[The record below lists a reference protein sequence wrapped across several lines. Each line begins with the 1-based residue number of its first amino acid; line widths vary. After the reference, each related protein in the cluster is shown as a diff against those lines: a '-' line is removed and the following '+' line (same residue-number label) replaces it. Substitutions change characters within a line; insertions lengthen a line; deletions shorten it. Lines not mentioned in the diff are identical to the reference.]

1 MGLLVE
7 KRHTSPEPSRAFS
20 TNGVNQPDTKQ
31 AREHMQ
37 LLGRDLKQTI
47 WQTWPDKNTKAGYAH
62 TGTDRKKL
70 GEASSAG
77 SNVGFALAKFP
88 AGTLNGHATRGVE
101 FIREKNGF
109 YDVLAAEWDD
119 GSSLEEQLDRI
130 TEAQLPEPSVV
141 VFTGGKSHHHYWLLD
156 VQISMEQFGDLQG
169 RLAQALGSDATITT
183 GDQVLRLA
191 GFPHSSTGELA
202 RVVRPVE
209 SDTAARYALD
219 EFSDLPELPKKTQQV
234 TTPNTDTQ
242 DDLCVAIRKFLHP
255 VAEQFSS
262 YEDWLKTGM
271 AFHSLGD
278 GHLRTWVDFCRE
290 MSNFDESECLEKWQS
305 FSNREGGITSGSL
318 YYWLAREGWRSG
330 DQIKAQH
337 AIGVRL
343 ELLKEGLREITR
355 NVTTA
360 WKRRAHANDLNE
372 ALGKLQTYILD
383 AALLEAIAAVR
394 EERSKTSRRASRWDA
409 FIGEAEESSVVD
421 WIVHGVIVKG
431 DSHLLVAPA
440 KEGKTSSLAALL
452 MGSWF
457 GPSQSEQ
464 ERPGSLIWYSDDQ
477 DRKKTQSYLLAA
489 ARGVRPD
496 GQDLLRERFE
506 HGQLIVD
513 DRFNM
518 TADGFEELTEE
529 VRKADRPVVVIDSL
543 ASVCRKLGLKEND
556 SSFANT
562 IYDLGEA
569 VKEANPDATLVI
581 IHHATKGGTKNRGA
595 LESVRGSGA
604 IVGAVD
610 NVVNI
615 SKPLKTSRGG
625 NSVVADDDT
634 TEREIRVN
642 GRCPSSKS
650 FIDLEFTM
658 ILQDDPERPGK
669 AREKLDTI
677 TATWKAESTYQEGT
691 EASLGS
697 FQEVVL
703 KYLQTYSD
711 QEWTTSM
718 IGADLEK
725 DSGQISRALTRLVA
739 IGKVVK
745 RREGREVFYQAT
757 ASL

>member
-1 MGLLVE
+1 
-7 KRHTSPEPSRAFS
+7 
-20 TNGVNQPDTKQ
+20 
-31 AREHMQ
+31 MQ
-37 LLGRDLKQTI
+37 LLDRDLNQTI
-47 WQTWPDKNTKAGYAH
+47 WQSWSDKKTKAGYAH

-70 GEASSAG
+70 VEASSEG

-88 AGTLNGHATRGVE
+88 PGTLNGHATRGVA
-101 FIREKNGF
+101 FIREKGGY

-119 GSSLEEQLDRI
+119 GSSLDEQLERI
-130 TEAQLPEPSVV
+130 TEAQLPEPSLV

-156 VQISMEQFGDLQG
+156 EEITMEVFCDHQA
-169 RLAQALGSDATITT
+169 RLAQALGSDSSITT
-183 GDQVLRLA
+183 GDQVMRLA

-202 RVVRPVE
+202 RVVRPAE
-209 SDTAARYALD
+209 GNTAATYSLE
-219 EFSDLPELPKKTQQV
+219 EFSDLPELPAKTPQLR
-234 TTPNTDTQ
+234 TTNTATQ
-242 DDLCVAIRKFLHP
+242 NDLGEAIRQYLHP
-255 VAEQFSS
+255 VAEQFAS
-262 YEDWLKTGM
+262 YDDWIKTGM

-278 GHLRTWVDFCRE
+278 GYLANWVDFCRE
-290 MSNFDESECLEKWQS
+290 MSNFDEGECLQKWQS
-305 FSNREGGITSGSL
+305 FSNREGGISSGSL
-318 YYWLAREGWRSG
+318 YYWLAREGWRGG

-337 AIGVRL
+337 PIAVRL

-355 NVTTA
+355 NVTTE

-372 ALGKLQTYILD
+372 ALGKQSSSVLES
-383 AALLEAIAAVR
+383 ALLEAIAAVR
-394 EERSKTSRRASRWDA
+394 EEKSQTSRRASEWEA

-457 GPSQSEQ
+457 GPSQTEQ

-496 GQDLLRERFE
+496 GQDLLRDRFQ

-518 TADGFEELTEE
+518 TADGFEELIEE

-562 IYDLGEA
+562 IYDLGES
-569 VKEANPDATLVI
+569 VKEANPEATLVI
-581 IHHATKGGTKNRGA
+581 IHHATKGGTKEKGA

-610 NVVNI
+610 NVVVI
-615 SKPLKTSRGG
+615 SKPLTTSRGG
-625 NSVVADDDT
+625 NSAVADDDT
-634 TEREIRVN
+634 AEREIRVN

-658 ILQDDPERPGK
+658 VTQDDPERPGK
-669 AREKLDTI
+669 VREKLDTI
-677 TATWKAESTYQEGT
+677 TATWKAESTHQEGA

-697 FQEVVL
+697 FQEEVL
-703 KYLQTYSD
+703 EYLQTWAD
-711 QEWTTSM
+711 QEWT
-718 IGADLEK
+718 IKLIAADLKK
-725 DSGQISRALTRLVA
+725 DKAQISRALTKLVSL
-739 IGKVVK
+739 GKVVK
-745 RREGREVFYQAT
+745 RREGRDVRYQAT